1 MFFAGGSNLVENL
14 SVPRISS
21 CPVLFS
27 HRPDHPAGKEE
38 SSTEK
43 IRLKSLT
50 SPSEKGHKEKPS
62 WRAESSSSS
71 VTLIMVDKKVPL

>member
-1 MFFAGGSNLVENL
+1 MFFAGGANLVENL

-43 IRLKSLT
+43 IGLKKLT
-50 SPSEKGHKEKPS
+50 SPSS
-62 WRAESSSSS
+62 
-71 VTLIMVDKKVPL
+71 